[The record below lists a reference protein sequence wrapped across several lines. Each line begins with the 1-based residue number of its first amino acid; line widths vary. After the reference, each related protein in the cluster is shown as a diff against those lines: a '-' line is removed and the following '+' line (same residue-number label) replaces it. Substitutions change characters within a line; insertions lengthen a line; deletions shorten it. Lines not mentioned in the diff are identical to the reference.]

1 MKYEVLL
8 RETNASKINS
18 KFCQKKKKKK
28 GRNHVNIINKYFL
41 PCFHFLIR
49 ESCPFFSPL
58 FSFYYYFLFVCFFL
72 SLFFLISINYL
83 FFLSVKKNLYIP
95 IEVVAWLRKTLF
107 VSAFMVYNRIS
118 IYGVLIS
125 CMCTLPASTLTPNGY
140 IFATNLISFI

>member
-1 MKYEVLL
+1 MKYEALL
-8 RETNASKINS
+8 REKTNASKINS

-83 FFLSVKKNLYIP
+83 FFLSVKKKFVHTDRSCRL
-95 IEVVAWLRKTLF
+95 IEKNTICVC
-107 VSAFMVYNRIS
+107 IH
-118 IYGVLIS
+118 GV
-125 CMCTLPASTLTPNGY
+125 
-140 IFATNLISFI
+140 